1 MYTCIM
7 FVHHAKYV
15 YMYAE
20 SDENTDFHVKHIVQ
34 TKSSIKHMS
43 NIYGDAMQNLI
54 WMKRCTK

>member
-1 MYTCIM
+1 M

-15 YMYAE
+15 YVYAE
-20 SDENTDFHVKHIVQ
+20 SNENTDFHVKHIVQ